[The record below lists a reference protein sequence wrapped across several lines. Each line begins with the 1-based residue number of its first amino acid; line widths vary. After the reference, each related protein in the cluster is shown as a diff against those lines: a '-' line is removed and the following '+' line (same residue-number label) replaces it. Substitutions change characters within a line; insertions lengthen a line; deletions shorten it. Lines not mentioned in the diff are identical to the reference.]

1 MLENAVCPFKMYGHD
16 ASQVSTNKR
25 DLAIFWWD
33 RQYFCLI
40 IKQKAGWLVGT
51 SLFTGTTFVEIACL
65 QVYGFSRIFT
75 EIALH
80 IREKYGRQEC
90 SRRRGKYYD
99 KRAGIGKYG

>member
-1 MLENAVCPFKMYGHD
+1 MLCPFKMYGHD
-16 ASQVSTNKR
+16 ASQVNTNKR

-80 IREKYGRQEC
+80 LRGKSKKYGRQEC
-90 SRRRGKYYD
+90 
-99 KRAGIGKYG
+99 